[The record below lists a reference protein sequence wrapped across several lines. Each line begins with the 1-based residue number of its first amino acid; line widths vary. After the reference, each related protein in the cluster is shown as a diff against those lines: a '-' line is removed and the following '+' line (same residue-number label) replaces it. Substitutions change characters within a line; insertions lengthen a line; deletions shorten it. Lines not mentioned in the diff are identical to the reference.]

1 MSTKAVLEALAA
13 GAGRQSAIGGL
24 MFQDAQKREAQGY
37 ELALQKE
44 KWRRSGET
52 SALENAMKG
61 YKANWESYTKTF
73 NKLNEIYWR
82 AKSGQ
87 ATEGYDIATTDLTE
101 LNDERLKYWDLSQH
115 SKKKFLEYSG
125 ITYEY
130 ESMPGGSGGGAE
142 TGTGEKDPLVVASAE
157 ELGQKELSIIKNK
170 KNMGSVIDERVESA
184 NKMLV
189 AEGVKKLKA
198 EGQNTENYSKEQLLA
213 KFGMNP
219 EQEKKFRKE
228 MMAELMPRAGRAS
241 QRQSLE
247 EGSYPQAETPSTFP
261 STEGGRATTAYGTA
275 GFPGPQE
282 SLGFDEHISDL
293 IWKGNVDAAGE
304 PIGIDDPD
312 FIKKAEERA
321 RKADQ
326 LGSVGRTLKGEGYQ
340 KTMQQGK
347 ISEADFARA
356 YMEAQQALTQIMT
369 QTGRITQQQFIELIQ
384 QNEVKGIELRAYQKA
399 FQDILKNRPDPR
411 KDPRLK
417 DKYGL

>member
-1 MSTKAVLEALAA
+1 MALRDVLLALGA
-13 GAGRQSAIGGL
+13 GAGRQAEIGGL
-24 MFQDAQKREAQGY
+24 MFQDAQKREARDYQY
-37 ELALQKE
+37 ALEKE
-44 KWRRSGET
+44 KWRRTGDLK
-52 SALENAMKG
+52 ALENAMKG

-101 LNDERLKYWDLSQH
+101 LNNERLKYWDLSQH

-130 ESMPGGSGGGAE
+130 ESMPGGSGGGTE
-142 TGTGEKDPLVVASAE
+142 TGTGEKDPLVEASLD
-157 ELGQKELSIIKNK
+157 ELGQKELSIINDKEK
-170 KNMGSVIDERVESA
+170 LGSVIDERVESA
-184 NKMLV
+184 NAMLI
-189 AEGVKKLKA
+189 AQGLKKLEA
-198 EGQNTENYSKEQLLA
+198 EGQNIENYSEEQRLA
-213 KFGMNP
+213 MFGMTAA
-219 EQEKKFRKE
+219 QEKKFRKE

-241 QRQSLE
+241 QYQSLQ
-247 EGSYPQAETPSTFP
+247 EGSYPQAETPPIFP
-261 STEGGRATTAYGTA
+261 STEGGRALTAYG
-275 GFPGPQE
+275 PDYLGPEE

-321 RKADQ
+321 RKAD
-326 LGSVGRTLKGEGYQ
+326 LVGSVGRRLRGDDFQ
-340 KTMQQGK
+340 KTMKQGK
-347 ISEADFARA
+347 ISEGDFARA
-356 YMEAQQALTQIMT
+356 YMEAQQALTQIMI